1 MVIREKEKNMTNGQF
16 DPNDFVFENEEQKN
30 RREEILE
37 IMCVAVE
44 VANRRLASQQGQEQ
58 LEQIEQWIQQQRPNL
73 RMMNNEIYNAL
84 KANGVFGA

>member
-1 MVIREKEKNMTNGQF
+1 MTTGQF

-37 IMCVAVE
+37 VMCVAVE
-44 VANRRLASQQGQEQ
+44 NANRRLAAQQGQEQ
-58 LEQIEQWIQQQRPNL
+58 VEQIEQWISQQRPNL

-84 KANGVFGA
+84 KAVGAFNA

>member
-1 MVIREKEKNMTNGQF
+1 MTNGQF

-73 RMMNNEIYNAL
+73 RMINNEIYNAL